1 MVLLEIWILEDARG
15 ENYNWR
21 LKLHTCAFNQNFAQ
35 NSPLSWELDCCDLWV
50 KDPLKH
56 THRFL
61 RWNFFVGFY
70 RYVRIELGRMATDL
84 VIHKGGCHCKRVRY
98 SVRAPANVVVWEC
111 DCSSCA
117 MRRNIHFI
125 VPQSDFELDPA
136 SEEFLTLYTFGT
148 HTAKHLFCKVCGIT
162 SYYIPRSNPDG
173 VAVTLNCIDP
183 GTITHVEKRTY
194 DGKDWDSGYL
204 QSEISSFSKLSW
216 IL

>member
-1 MVLLEIWILEDARG
+1 
-15 ENYNWR
+15 
-21 LKLHTCAFNQNFAQ
+21 
-35 NSPLSWELDCCDLWV
+35 
-50 KDPLKH
+50 
-56 THRFL
+56 
-61 RWNFFVGFY
+61 
-70 RYVRIELGRMATDL
+70 VRIELGRMATDL

-183 GTITHVEKRTY
+183 GTITHVETRKY
-194 DGKDWDSGYL
+194 DGKNWDSSYL
-204 QSEISSFSKLSW
+204 QSEISSFSKLS
-216 IL
+216 

>member
-1 MVLLEIWILEDARG
+1 
-15 ENYNWR
+15 
-21 LKLHTCAFNQNFAQ
+21 
-35 NSPLSWELDCCDLWV
+35 
-50 KDPLKH
+50 
-56 THRFL
+56 
-61 RWNFFVGFY
+61 
-70 RYVRIELGRMATDL
+70 VRIELGRMATDL

-111 DCSSCA
+111 DCSNCA

-173 VAVTLNCIDP
+173 IAVTLNCIDP
-183 GTITHVEKRTY
+183 GTITNVEKRAY

-204 QSEISSFSKLSW
+204 QSEISSFSKLT
-216 IL
+216 